1 MNIPHGRFRNRRW
14 GYRLLHTRS
23 GYVVLL
29 NKERKTQS
37 QINKTF
43 SYSLFL
49 FDEYLVCRLQ
59 FVAAVGGYHIHSSW
73 EGKSQAVAI
82 QRAIVV
88 AFTVNARDRQPVQPV
103 PGNYFTLPL
112 PTTTCM
118 PLPVASSIPD
128 IPTESIVSHSLP
140 APHSRYKSGTAK
152 SHLYNH
158 THI

>member
-1 MNIPHGRFRNRRW
+1 MAAINIPHGRFRNRRW

-73 EGKSQAVAI
+73 EGKSQAVAV
-82 QRAIVV
+82 QRANVV
-88 AFTVNARDRQPVQPV
+88 AFPVNARDRQPVQPV
-103 PGNYFTLPL
+103 PGNYFTLPFAHNNL
-112 PTTTCM
+112 DATAGCFFYSGYPNRIDDKPFT
-118 PLPVASSIPD
+118 
-128 IPTESIVSHSLP
+128 
-140 APHSRYKSGTAK
+140 SRPP
-152 SHLYNH
+152 
-158 THI
+158 